1 MKKILSI
8 ALLLLTVTVSA
19 QMTSRKTL
27 AKEGIFEVMESIKNT
42 DTMVYYYF
50 SFQNQKYQY
59 ISDLGSILLNKK
71 DDVKELSQ
79 GLLKLATHE
88 EKISITIENKSFSI
102 SIYDFSNN
110 VYLSDKNGKYTTMS
124 KKQAMKLS
132 ESLLSYID
140 LLRL

>member
-1 MKKILSI
+1 MRKITTI

-71 DDVKELSQ
+71 DDVTLVIMYILVIKMV
-79 GLLKLATHE
+79 
-88 EKISITIENKSFSI
+88 SIP
-102 SIYDFSNN
+102 
-110 VYLSDKNGKYTTMS
+110 
-124 KKQAMKLS
+124 Q
-132 ESLLSYID
+132 
-140 LLRL
+140 